1 MKVKLLK
8 KVRKRYEI
16 IKVSELGSD
25 LPDYMKDYFLY
36 VGLPCYHV
44 IDKDTSW
51 SFSRNLILCKTKELA
66 LTQLSEWILED
77 YSEQFRH
84 KDGKV
89 EKVWW
94 TK

>member
-36 VGLPCYHV
+36 V
-44 IDKDTSW
+44 
-51 SFSRNLILCKTKELA
+51 ELA